1 MLFRSECCV
10 TQGARKISFNVDWT
24 SQLCWVSVL
33 WDLKCLL
40 HMLQTKSPVIVVNN
54 SNFNRFNPFQVN
66 IFLRLTL
73 ELCFVTFTFLM
84 TRAAVSF
91 WRRGR
96 YLHISRD
103 APMIFTFIFAFSVQ
117 GAWPANSDLENKQ
130 VAEVATMSSASS
142 IISSAS
148 STASTASSAFS
159 STLATTSSDP
169 PSWICAII
177 WATGRAMLLC
187 RYTKE
192 YWPIWAR
199 LIRKSGFDL
208 LLYSFVAIFG
218 EKKAFADKL

>member
-24 SQLCWVSVL
+24 SRLCWVSVL

-40 HMLQTKSPVIVVNN
+40 HMLQTKSPVIIVNI
-54 SNFNRFNPFQVN
+54 SNFNSFNPFQVN
-66 IFLRLTL
+66 TFLRLTL

-117 GAWPANSDLENKQ
+117 GAWPANSDLENKEI
-130 VAEVATMSSASS
+130 AEVATM
-142 IISSAS
+142 SSAS

-159 STLATTSSDP
+159 SALATTTSTHLPEFLPLSE
-169 PSWICAII
+169 
-177 WATGRAMLLC
+177 RH
-187 RYTKE
+187 
-192 YWPIWAR
+192 
-199 LIRKSGFDL
+199 
-208 LLYSFVAIFG
+208 
-218 EKKAFADKL
+218 

>member
-10 TQGARKISFNVDWT
+10 TQGARKIFFNVDWT
-24 SQLCWVSVL
+24 SRLCWVSVL

-40 HMLQTKSPVIVVNN
+40 HMLQTKSPVIIVNI
-54 SNFNRFNPFQVN
+54 SNFNSFNPFQVN
-66 IFLRLTL
+66 TFLRLTL

-142 IISSAS
+142 
-148 STASTASSAFS
+148 TASTASSAFS
-159 STLATTSSDP
+159 SASATTTSDT
-169 PSWICAII
+169 PSWICAIS

-199 LIRKSGFDL
+199 LIKKSGFDL
-208 LLYSFVAIFG
+208 LLHFVAIFG